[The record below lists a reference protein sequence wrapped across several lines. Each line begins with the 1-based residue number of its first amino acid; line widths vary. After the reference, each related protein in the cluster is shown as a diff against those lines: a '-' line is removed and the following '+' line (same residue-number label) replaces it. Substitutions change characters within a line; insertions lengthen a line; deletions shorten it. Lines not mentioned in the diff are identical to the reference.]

1 MTKAVF
7 LSDAHLKNRDDDSY
21 RYIMNFLDF
30 PEAHIDD
37 LFILGDLFD
46 FWFCRDSHIYPGFR
60 TIIEKLV
67 DLKKRGMRIHLF
79 EGNHDFFLGDYFTKT
94 HGMAVFTE
102 WANINLDGRSVLIS
116 HGDTIDRTN
125 KKYILLRKLLR
136 SGLFYRMQRSIPPS
150 VLWKIARVSSTVSKE
165 LTIESETI
173 VAKKMEKFALNKFHE
188 GIDAVIFGH
197 CHIPLLKEYEIGG
210 QRKTFVTLGDWIK
223 HYSYLCYENGRFT
236 LSYYKPDFSS
246 KGEKSG

>member
-1 MTKAVF
+1 MKF
-7 LSDAHLKNRDDDSY
+7 LE
-21 RYIMNFLDF
+21 F
-30 PEAHIDD
+30 PGDHIDD

-46 FWFCRDSHIYPGFR
+46 FWFCRDSHIYPGFK
-60 TIIEKLV
+60 TVIEKLV

-94 HGMAVFTE
+94 HGITVFTE
-102 WANINLDGRSVLIS
+102 SANIALDGRNVLIS

-136 SGLFYRMQRSIPPS
+136 SGLFYRMQRSIPTS

-173 VAKKMEKFALNKFHE
+173 IAKKMEEFALNKFHE
-188 GIDAVIFGH
+188 GIDAIILGH

-210 QRKTFVTLGDWIK
+210 RRKTFVTLGDWIK
-223 HYSYLCYENGRFT
+223 HYSYLCYEDGRFT
-236 LSYYKPDFSS
+236 LSYYKPVFSS
-246 KGEKSG
+246 EGEKSA

>member
-7 LSDAHLKNRDDDSY
+7 LSDAHLKNQVDDGY
-21 RYIMNFLDF
+21 HQIMKFLDF
-30 PEAHIDD
+30 PEDHIDD

-46 FWFCRDSHIYPGFR
+46 FWFCRDGHIYPAFK
-60 TIIEKLV
+60 TVIEKLA

-94 HGMAVFTE
+94 LGIKVFTE
-102 WANINLDGRSVLIS
+102 WANIDLDGRKVLIS

-136 SGLFYRMQRSIPPS
+136 SGVFYRMQRSIPPS
-150 VLWKIARVSSTVSKE
+150 VLWNIARASSAVSKE
-165 LTIESETI
+165 LTIQTETI
-173 VAKKMEKFALNKFHE
+173 IARKMEAFALNKFHE
-188 GIDAVIFGH
+188 GIDTVIIGH

-210 QRKTFVTLGDWIK
+210 RRKTFVTLGDWIR
-223 HYSYLCYENGRFT
+223 HYSYLCYEDGRFT
-236 LSYYKPDFSS
+236 LSYYKSVLTS
-246 KGEKSG
+246 KGD

>member
-7 LSDAHLKNRDDDSY
+7 LSDAHLKNQRDDGY
-21 RYIMNFLDF
+21 RQIMKFLDF
-30 PEAHIDD
+30 PEEHIDD

-46 FWFCRDSHIYPGFR
+46 FWFCRDGHIYPGFR
-60 TIIEKLV
+60 TVVEKLA
-67 DLKKRGMRIHLF
+67 DLKQRGMRIHLF

-94 HGMAVFTE
+94 LGIKVFTE
-102 WANINLDGRSVLIS
+102 WANIDLDGRKVLIS

-150 VLWKIARVSSTVSKE
+150 ILWKIARASSAVSKE

-173 VAKKMEKFALNKFHE
+173 IAKKMEAFALNKFHE
-188 GIDAVIFGH
+188 GIDAVIIGH
-197 CHIPLLKEYEIGG
+197 SHIPLLKEYEIGG
-210 QRKTFVTLGDWIK
+210 RRKTFVTLGDWIK
-223 HYSYLCYENGRFT
+223 HYSYLCYEDGRFT
-236 LSYYKPDFSS
+236 LSFYKSA
-246 KGEKSG
+246 

>member
-21 RYIMNFLDF
+21 RYIMKFLEF
-30 PEAHIDD
+30 PGDHIDD

-46 FWFCRDSHIYPGFR
+46 FWFCRDSHIYPGFK
-60 TIIEKLV
+60 TVIEKLV

-94 HGMAVFTE
+94 HGITVFTE
-102 WANINLDGRSVLIS
+102 SANIALDGRNVLIS

-173 VAKKMEKFALNKFHE
+173 IAKKMEEFALNKFHE
-188 GIDAVIFGH
+188 GIDAIILGH
-197 CHIPLLKEYEIGG
+197 CHIPLLKEYEIAGR
-210 QRKTFVTLGDWIK
+210 RKTFVTLGDWIK
-223 HYSYLCYENGRFT
+223 HYSYLCYEDGRFT
-236 LSYYKPDFSS
+236 LSYYKPVFSS
-246 KGEKSG
+246 EGEKSA

>member
-21 RYIMNFLDF
+21 RYIMKFLEF
-30 PEAHIDD
+30 PGDHIDD

-46 FWFCRDSHIYPGFR
+46 FWFCRDSHIYPGFK
-60 TIIEKLV
+60 TVIEKLV

-94 HGMAVFTE
+94 HGITVFTE
-102 WANINLDGRSVLIS
+102 SANIALDGRNVLIS

-173 VAKKMEKFALNKFHE
+173 IAKKMEEFALNKFHE
-188 GIDAVIFGH
+188 GIDAIILGH

-210 QRKTFVTLGDWIK
+210 RRKTFVTLGDWIK
-223 HYSYLCYENGRFT
+223 HYSYLCYEDGRFT
-236 LSYYKPDFSS
+236 LSYYKPVFSS
-246 KGEKSG
+246 EGEKSA

>member
-21 RYIMNFLDF
+21 RYIMKFLEF
-30 PEAHIDD
+30 PGDHIDD

-46 FWFCRDSHIYPGFR
+46 FWFCRDSHIYPGFK
-60 TIIEKLV
+60 TVIEKLV

-94 HGMAVFTE
+94 HGITVFTE
-102 WANINLDGRSVLIS
+102 SANIALDGRNVLIS

-136 SGLFYRMQRSIPPS
+136 SGLFYRMQRSIPTS

-173 VAKKMEKFALNKFHE
+173 IAKKMEEFALNKFHE
-188 GIDAVIFGH
+188 GIDAIILGH

-210 QRKTFVTLGDWIK
+210 RRKTFVTLGDWIK
-223 HYSYLCYENGRFT
+223 HYSYLCYEDGRFT
-236 LSYYKPDFSS
+236 LSYYKPVFSS
-246 KGEKSG
+246 EGEKSA

>member
-21 RYIMNFLDF
+21 RYIMKFLEF
-30 PEAHIDD
+30 PGDHIDD

-46 FWFCRDSHIYPGFR
+46 FWFCRDSHIYPGFK
-60 TIIEKLV
+60 TVIEKLV

-94 HGMAVFTE
+94 HGITVFTE
-102 WANINLDGRSVLIS
+102 SANIALDGRNVLIS

-136 SGLFYRMQRSIPPS
+136 SGLFYRMQRSIPTS

-173 VAKKMEKFALNKFHE
+173 IAKKMEEFALNKFHE
-188 GIDAVIFGH
+188 GIDAIILGH
-197 CHIPLLKEYEIGG
+197 CHIPLLKEYEIAGR
-210 QRKTFVTLGDWIK
+210 RKTFVTLGDWIK
-223 HYSYLCYENGRFT
+223 HYSYLCYEDGRFT
-236 LSYYKPDFSS
+236 LSYYKPVFSS
-246 KGEKSG
+246 EGEKSA

>member
-7 LSDAHLKNRDDDSY
+7 LSDAHLKNQGDDSY
-21 RYIMNFLDF
+21 RYIMKFLDF
-30 PEAHIDD
+30 PEDRIDD

-46 FWFCRDSHIYPGFR
+46 FWFCRDGHIYPGFKP
-60 TIIEKLV
+60 IIDKLV
-67 DLKKRGMRIHLF
+67 DLKKKGMRIHLF

-94 HGMAVFTE
+94 HGMAVFAE
-102 WANINLDGRSVLIS
+102 WANVNLDGRSVLIS
-116 HGDTIDRTN
+116 HGDTVDKTN

-136 SGLFYRMQRSIPPS
+136 SGLFYRMQRSIPSS

-165 LTIESETI
+165 LTIESEII
-173 VAKKMEKFALNKFHE
+173 VAKKMEEFALNKFRE

-223 HYSYLCYENGRFT
+223 HYSYLCYEDGRFV
-236 LSYYKPDFSS
+236 LSYYKPGLSS
-246 KGEKSG
+246 KREKSG